1 MTTTVPQSNEPHVTD
16 AEANLELKE
25 IEGLSQGQIVRKRF
39 FRHKGA
45 VVSMIVLA
53 LIVLLAFTSVGISF
67 AGIRIPGWWPHGWW
81 ENPTPVNGGAP
92 SWEHPF
98 GQESIGKDLFALV
111 MRGTQQSLMIMVL
124 VGLIGATIGIVIG
137 ALSGFFR
144 GWVDS
149 VLMRFTDVIITI
161 PFIVIGAVIGSA
173 FGKLGAFVLA
183 IVLGLFSWTG
193 LARLVRGEFLSLRE
207 REFVDAARVAGASN
221 GRIIFKHILPNAM
234 GVIIV
239 NTTLLMAGAILAETG
254 LSYLGYGVQ
263 APDTSLGLIISNNQ
277 EAFQTRPWLF
287 WWPGLFIITIALCVN
302 FIGDGLRDAFDPR
315 QKRMP
320 SERAMA
326 KSAVVADPTAL
337 RSVEAEDTTPRDG
350 RIADESSLEVVEDV
364 QGHHVSGGRIGDLGD
379 DTIGRAGDVGDEPD
393 RRS

>member
-1 MTTTVPQSNEPHVTD
+1 MTTNLPSQPAGPQITD

-39 FRHKGA
+39 FRHWGA
-45 VVSMIVLA
+45 VTSMIVLA
-53 LIVLLAFTSVGISF
+53 LIVILAFTSVGLSF
-67 AGIRIPGWWPHGWW
+67 GSVRVPGWWTWDW
-81 ENPTPVNGGAP
+81 TQNPRPVNGGVP
-92 SWEHPF
+92 SLEHPF
-98 GQESIGKDLFALV
+98 GQDSIGKDLFALV
-111 MRGTQQSLMIMVL
+111 MRGTQQSLMIMVI
-124 VGLIGATIGIVIG
+124 VGLIGSTIGIIIG

-161 PFIVIGAVIGSA
+161 PFIVIGAVIGST
-173 FGKLGAFVLA
+173 FGKLGAFILA
-183 IVLGLFSWTG
+183 LVLGLFSWTG
-193 LARLVRGEFLSLRE
+193 LARLVRGEFLTLRE

-263 APDTSLGLIISNNQ
+263 APDTSLGLIISQNQ

-287 WWPGLFIITIALCVN
+287 WWPGLFIITIALCIN

-320 SERAMA
+320 SERAMRKA
-326 KSAVVADPTAL
+326 DAVIAADAAAL
-337 RSVEAEDTTPRDG
+337 RGHEADDTSSATTTLAESPGPDG
-350 RIADESSLEVVEDV
+350 RPPRE
-364 QGHHVSGGRIGDLGD
+364 
-379 DTIGRAGDVGDEPD
+379 AGDTAGDAPVDPDD
-393 RRS
+393 RR

>member
-1 MTTTVPQSNEPHVTD
+1 MTTSMPPQASGPHVTD

-39 FRHKGA
+39 FRHWGA

-53 LIVLLAFTSVGISF
+53 LIVLLAFTSVGIS
-67 AGIRIPGWWPHGWW
+67 AGPVRIPGWWPWDW
-81 ENPTPVNGGAP
+81 TQNPRPVNGGVP

-98 GQESIGKDLFALV
+98 GQDSIGKDLFALV
-111 MRGTQQSLMIMVL
+111 MRGTQQSLMIMVM
-124 VGLIGATIGIVIG
+124 VGIIGATIGILIG

-161 PFIVIGAVIGSA
+161 PFIVIGAVIGVT
-173 FGKLGAFVLA
+173 FGKLGAFILA
-183 IVLGLFSWTG
+183 LVLGLFSWTG

-221 GRIIFKHILPNAM
+221 ARIIFKHILPNAM

-263 APDTSLGLIISNNQ
+263 APDTSLGLIISQNQ

-287 WWPGLFIITIALCVN
+287 WWPGLFIITIALCIN

-320 SERAMA
+320 SERAMRKTDA
-326 KSAVVADPTAL
+326 AADAAAL
-337 RSVEAEDTTPRDG
+337 RGHEAEDRASAAAIASAEGQAPGTDARAPR
-350 RIADESSLEVVEDV
+350 V
-364 QGHHVSGGRIGDLGD
+364 
-379 DTIGRAGDVGDEPD
+379 AGDAAGDAVGDPYGD
-393 RRS
+393 RR

>member
-1 MTTTVPQSNEPHVTD
+1 MTTNIPQTNEPHVTD

-39 FRHKGA
+39 FRHWGA

-53 LIVLLAFTSVGISF
+53 AIVVLAFTSVGIS
-67 AGIRIPGWWPHGWW
+67 AGPLRIPGWWPYTWT
-81 ENPTPVNGGAP
+81 ENPPPVNGGTP
-92 SWEHPF
+92 SWQHPF
-98 GQESIGKDLFALV
+98 GQDTIGKDLFAVV
-111 MRGTQQSLMIMVL
+111 MRGTQQSLMIMLL
-124 VGLIGATIGIVIG
+124 VGLIGGTIGIVVG
-137 ALSGFFR
+137 SLSGFFR
-144 GWVDS
+144 GITDA
-149 VLMRFTDVIITI
+149 VLMRFTDIIITI
-161 PFIVIGAVIGSA
+161 PFIVIGAVIGST

-183 IVLGLFSWTG
+183 LVLGLFSWTG

-239 NTTLLMAGAILAETG
+239 NTTLLMAGAILAETA
-254 LSYLGYGVQ
+254 LSFLGYGVQ
-263 APDTSLGLIISNNQ
+263 PPDTSLGLIISQNQ

-287 WWPGLFIITIALCVN
+287 WWPGLFIITIALCIN

-326 KSAVVADPTAL
+326 KAAAADKVAADAAAL
-337 RSVEAEDTTPRDG
+337 RGSEAADAVRADVGPEVVPGQAPGADARGPRVAGDTAGDAIDGPEADG
-350 RIADESSLEVVEDV
+350 RP
-364 QGHHVSGGRIGDLGD
+364 GD
-379 DTIGRAGDVGDEPD
+379 
-393 RRS
+393 RS

>member
-1 MTTTVPQSNEPHVTD
+1 MTTNIPQTNEPHVTD

-39 FRHKGA
+39 FRHWGA
-45 VVSMIVLA
+45 VTSMIVLA
-53 LIVLLAFTSVGISF
+53 LIVILAFTSVGIS
-67 AGIRIPGWWPHGWW
+67 AGPVRIPGWWAWDW
-81 ENPTPVNGGAP
+81 TQNPRPVNGGTP

-98 GQESIGKDLFALV
+98 GQDSIGKDLFALV

-161 PFIVIGAVIGSA
+161 PFIVIGAVIGST

-254 LSYLGYGVQ
+254 LSFLGFGVQ
-263 APDTSLGLIISNNQ
+263 PPDTSLGLIISLNQ

-287 WWPGLFIITIALCVN
+287 WWPGAFIIVIALCIN

-320 SERAMA
+320 SERAMRQA
-326 KSAVVADPTAL
+326 DVAAADAAAL
-337 RSVEAEDTTPRDG
+337 RGHEAEDPAFAATADGQAPGPDARAPR
-350 RIADESSLEVVEDV
+350 AE
-364 QGHHVSGGRIGDLGD
+364 GD
-379 DTIGRAGDVGDEPD
+379 TAGDRGDRD
-393 RRS
+393 RG

>member
-1 MTTTVPQSNEPHVTD
+1 MTTNIPQTSEPSLTD

-39 FRHKGA
+39 FRHWGA
-45 VVSMIVLA
+45 VASMVVLA
-53 LIVLLAFTSVGISF
+53 LIVLLSFTSVGLSF
-67 AGIRIPGWWPHGWW
+67 GGIRIPGWWPYDW
-81 ENPTPVNGGAP
+81 EQNPPLVNGGAP

-124 VGLIGATIGIVIG
+124 VGLIGATIGILFG

-144 GWVDS
+144 GWVDA

-161 PFIVIGAVIGSA
+161 PFIVIGAVIGQA

-320 SERAMA
+320 TGRAMA
-326 KSAVVADPTAL
+326 KAEVVDDVAAL
-337 RSVEAEDTTPRDG
+337 RGTEALDASSASATV
-350 RIADESSLEVVEDV
+350 DEPTIEVVEDV
-364 QGHHVSGGRIGDLGD
+364 QARNVSGGRIGDL
-379 DTIGRAGDVGDEPD
+379 AEDVDPPRGA
-393 RRS
+393 